1 MASSR
6 PPNHRRLR
14 PQALTK
20 IANKPSLRH
29 FHDFTERFR
38 DWQQLFAA
46 ALPSVSA
53 TQARVLKV
61 QGSQLKIATR
71 SAAWAKHVQQ
81 HEHAIIT
88 HFNQDATFAVQRLE
102 VVVAPALFQ
111 HLQQLFGTQPEALAQ
126 PTSTP
131 AAEPTPTDAVTKLR
145 QQAQHCEEPL
155 RSQLLA
161 LADHYSK
168 A

>member
-6 PPNHRRLR
+6 PPNNRRLR

-38 DWQQLFAA
+38 YWQQLFAA
-46 ALPSVSA
+46 ALPTISA

-71 SAAWAKHVQQ
+71 SAAWAKHIQQ

-88 HFNQDATFAVQRLE
+88 HFNEDATFAVQRIE
-102 VVVAPALFQ
+102 VVVAPDLFQ
-111 HLQQLFGTQPEALAQ
+111 HLQQLLGAEPEPLRQPNQ
-126 PTSTP
+126 P
-131 AAEPTPTDAVTKLR
+131 AAATPSDAVAKLR
-145 QQAQHCEEPL
+145 QQAQHCDEPL